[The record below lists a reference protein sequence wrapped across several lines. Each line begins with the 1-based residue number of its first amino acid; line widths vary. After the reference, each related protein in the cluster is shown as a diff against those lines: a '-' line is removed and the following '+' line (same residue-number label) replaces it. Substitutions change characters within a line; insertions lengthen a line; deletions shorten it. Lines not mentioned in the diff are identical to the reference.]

1 MDTKWA
7 YLCYAAMWYDPVMKA
22 INAFNDQ
29 VNEKVTGEVTVKL
42 YKGSAKPV
50 AMKSKYGLDH
60 TSFNNAE
67 GYGFNVNASAGFT
80 EIYTLQMK
88 LANQKK

>member
-1 MDTKWA
+1 
-7 YLCYAAMWYDPVMKA
+7 
-22 INAFNDQ
+22 
-29 VNEKVTGEVTVKL
+29 
-42 YKGSAKPV
+42 V

-60 TSFNNAE
+60 TSFNNNE